1 MAPKKAK
8 KSDAD
13 EILRK
18 YYEQYD
24 DDTLE
29 SLKRYFNLG
38 DSDQDKFL
46 RYLKSNR
53 SLPNDD

>member
-1 MAPKKAK
+1 VAPKKAK

-24 DDTLE
+24 DDMLE

-46 RYLKSNR
+46 RYLRNNHM
-53 SLPNDD
+53 PPTDD